1 MQIKV
6 ISSDN
11 TERYI
16 YGVNDA
22 EYIELCDKVG
32 YTGLNPKDYT
42 TSGEPYLMSE
52 FPDGTVSALV
62 DTDYKMV
69 VPNLWGKQE
78 TKIAENGAI
87 TKQYYQMESN
97 DTTLPFTI
105 TGYDGTG
112 QINERRV
119 TAPIE
124 GGVVRPLEN
133 GIDFQSEL
141 TTFASTHSLELPT
154 HDITDT
160 KIGMVSVD
168 YNESTPTNINYHIDE
183 R

>member
-16 YGVNDA
+16 YGVHDS
-22 EYIELCDKVG
+22 EYTELCDKVG
-32 YTGLNPKDYT
+32 YTGLNPKDVST
-42 TSGEPYLMSE
+42 GAEPYLMSE

-62 DTDYKMV
+62 DNDYKMV
-69 VPNLWGKQE
+69 IGNLWSKQE

-87 TKQYYQMESN
+87 TKQYYQMQS
-97 DTTLPFTI
+97 DSTALPFTM

-112 QINERRV
+112 SINERRV

-124 GGVVRPLEN
+124 GGLVLPLEN

-141 TTFASTHSLELPT
+141 TAFAATHSLQLPT
-154 HDITDT
+154 HDINDT
-160 KIGMVSVD
+160 KIGIVSVD
-168 YNESTPTNINYHIDE
+168 YNGSTPTNINYYIDE